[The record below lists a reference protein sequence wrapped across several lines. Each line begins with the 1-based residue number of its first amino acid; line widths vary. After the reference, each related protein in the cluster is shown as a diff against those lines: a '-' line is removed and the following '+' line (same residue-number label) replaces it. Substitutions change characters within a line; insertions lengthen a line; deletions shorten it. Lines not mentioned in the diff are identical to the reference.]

1 MTTRPSRT
9 QQLARN
15 IRGLILTYIMT
26 RFRLGRTLIGCG
38 CLLVAV
44 IGVCGL
50 IAVMGLL
57 RP

>member
-9 QQLARN
+9 HQLARN

-26 RFRLGRTLIGCG
+26 RFRLGQILLGCG

-44 IGVCGL
+44 VGLCSL
-50 IAVMGLL
+50 IAFMGLL